1 MEADAIMQAIG
12 TLGFPIVMCGVMFWY
27 LQKEQEAHKA
37 EMQLMTEALDR
48 NTNVL
53 IELKTII
60 SMLTSR
66 ERKNA
71 DSKSQNLQ

>member
-1 MEADAIMQAIG
+1 MDANALMQAVG

-27 LQKEQEAHKA
+27 LQEEQKAHKA

-60 SMLTSR
+60 SMLT
-66 ERKNA
+66 KGKTNA
-71 DSKSQNLQ
+71 DSSA